1 LPARGWSAFGGES
14 IENLF
19 KKRFS
24 KQFMPT
30 TLFVGGISYSS
41 SDQSLADHF
50 ASAGTVVS
58 AKIITDRFTGK
69 SRGFGFVEMSSD
81 AEAKAAISSLDGSEL
96 DGRKLVVKE
105 AQPKA
110 K

>member
-1 LPARGWSAFGGES
+1 
-14 IENLF
+14 
-19 KKRFS
+19 
-24 KQFMPT
+24 MPT